1 MQINSV
7 SNGYGIK
14 FGALS
19 PELQENMWQAI
30 KRNRPQGYQNINK
43 SKLYQDYK
51 YILNN
56 TSGDNRFF
64 VESRTDYNKGR
75 IIEQKPFS
83 DDKGKGFE
91 LIRTWDIS
99 KAYSK
104 KDPYKEI
111 IKIFAQGLRK
121 DKANNTPHSLS
132 VDDIVAAVSVPDE
145 KKHDD
150 VLE

>member
-7 SNGYGIK
+7 SNSYG

-19 PELQENMWQAI
+19 PELQENMWQAV

-51 YILNN
+51 YILNQ
-56 TSGDNRFF
+56 TKGDDSFY
-64 VESRTDYNKGR
+64 VEIRDSYDKGR
-75 IIEQKPFS
+75 IIEERPYC
-83 DDKGKGFE
+83 DDKGKGSIIE
-91 LIRTWDIS
+91 HGGWDIS

-121 DKANNTPHSLS
+121 GKDNNHITF
-132 VDDIVAAVSVPDE
+132 DDIVSVVAAPDSR
-145 KKHDD
+145 KPDND
-150 VLE
+150 ILE